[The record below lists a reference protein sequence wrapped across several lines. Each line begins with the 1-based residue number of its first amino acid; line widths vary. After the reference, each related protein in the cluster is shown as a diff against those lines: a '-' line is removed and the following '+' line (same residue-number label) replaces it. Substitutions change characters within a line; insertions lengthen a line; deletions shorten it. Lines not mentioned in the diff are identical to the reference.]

1 MHNVLVGQSGGP
13 TAAINSSL
21 AGVYETARGLGAGVI
36 GMRYGI
42 EGLFDDKLFDLSH
55 ALRSPVD
62 VQLLRQTPSSYLGSC
77 RYKLPAPEQDEQP
90 YEYLFGLF
98 ERHRIGTVLY
108 IEGIGY
114 VEVQDR
120 GGFGEGI
127 IDLHI
132 GWDSMDSFEDKQ
144 RAVYIVKE

>member
-1 MHNVLVGQSGGP
+1 MIRVRVA
-13 TAAINSSL
+13 AAIL
-21 AGVYETARGLGAGVI
+21 AMMITQSAVAEMATSAIVETIPEETETAHEEPELEYVGDYRVTAYAYYEGGEENYYTASGAT
-36 GMRYGI
+36 
-42 EGLFDDKLFDLSH
+42 
-55 ALRSPVD
+55 PV
-62 VQLLRQTPSSYLGSC
+62 
-77 RYKLPAPEQDEQP
+77 P
-90 YEYLFGLF
+90 YYTVATGNEFPFG
-98 ERHRIGTVLY
+98 TMLY

>member
-1 MHNVLVGQSGGP
+1 MIRARLTAIVLAQMIAFAGICIGQ
-13 TAAINSSL
+13 
-21 AGVYETARGLGAGVI
+21 VVETAETAKEAAPVMEYVGDYRVTAYAYYEGGGENYQTASGAT
-36 GMRYGI
+36 
-42 EGLFDDKLFDLSH
+42 
-55 ALRSPVD
+55 PVPYYT
-62 VQLLRQTPSSYLGSC
+62 VATG
-77 RYKLPAPEQDEQP
+77 DEFQ
-90 YEYLFGLF
+90 F
-98 ERHRIGTVLY
+98 GTVLY

-132 GWDSMDSFEDKQ
+132 GWDSMDSFEDRT